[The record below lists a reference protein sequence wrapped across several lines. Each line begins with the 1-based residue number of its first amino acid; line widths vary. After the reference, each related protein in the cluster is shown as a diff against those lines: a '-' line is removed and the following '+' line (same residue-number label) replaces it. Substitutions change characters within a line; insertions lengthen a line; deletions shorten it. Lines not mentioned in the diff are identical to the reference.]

1 MMAATVY
8 CVGVD
13 PSARKPICSTPAIAP
28 EFAGVST
35 RVRTVCG
42 GDFWLNALIA
52 AGEPFM
58 ITTDSPGFDRLLRVL
73 DKVGA

>member
-13 PSARKPICSTPAIAP
+13 PGASRPICSTPAIAP

-35 RVRTVCG
+35 RVRTVR
-42 GDFWLNALIA
+42 DAASLIA

-73 DKVGA
+73 DEVGA